1 MFCSSWTIN
10 SASLLV
16 IELFKIL
23 IPCWEKCGHLFFL
36 GGIGPFISVAKLMFV
51 ELFVPWPF
59 HVRIVC
65 NNTLFHSTILLSIF
79 SLCYSMTFFPLL
91 IRIFHSYQ
99 YFQRSAFFIYF
110 SYFYFLFNWFLLLYS
125 FFLLALGLFFTFP
138 PSCLS
143 LEA

>member
-10 SASLLV
+10 STSLVV
-16 IELFKIL
+16 IELFKML
-23 IPCWEKCGHLFFL
+23 MPCWEKCGHLFFCGDWSIYL
-36 GGIGPFISVAKLMFV
+36 SCQIDFV

-59 HVRIVC
+59 HVCIVC
-65 NNTLFHSTILLSIF
+65 NNTLFHSTILYLFFSVLFYDFFSTLNQNFSFVSIF
-79 SLCYSMTFFPLL
+79 SKISFFHL
-91 IRIFHSYQ
+91 
-99 YFQRSAFFIYF
+99 FFF
-110 SYFYFLFNWFLLLYS
+110 YFYFPFNWFFALI